1 MKIIKKSTIL
11 IIIFLLTSINLF
23 AQETPEFTVKV
34 GGLIQAWT
42 SYGQINGA
50 DTNSI
55 GWGVRRA
62 RLVATSNFG
71 SKMKGTVHLELTSF
85 KLLDAK
91 IEYSLSN
98 MFSLTAGRFIGA
110 GVRGAGLTGA
120 ANIDITERAFTTDK
134 WAASTIGTDFR
145 DYGMDLTA
153 NIGELKANVTLHNG
167 DGSANISNKV
177 LGTQIQNGGFAVS
190 GMLIYKPEQLKGLEV
205 GGYYG
210 MGNKEINEYNAYNA
224 YAYFE
229 PGKFKVKAELIGWTN
244 TFGSVD
250 FSQMGYYLMGGYKIM
265 DCVEAIARY
274 EIYDANTDLD
284 DNERNFLTIG
294 ATYSLFPTKW
304 NAGKITAAYVMTGEA
319 QDPQHDNDVF
329 QLVMQLAF

>member
-1 MKIIKKSTIL
+1 MKKMHKASIL
-11 IIIFLLTSINLF
+11 IFLLTFITSLTF
-23 AQETPEFTVKV
+23 AQETPEFSVKV

-50 DTNSI
+50 DTNSL
-55 GWGVRRA
+55 GWGIRRA
-62 RLVATSNFG
+62 RLTATSNFG
-71 SKMKGTVHLELTSF
+71 TKMKGIVQLELTSF

-98 MFSLTAGRFIGA
+98 MFTLSAGRFIGA

-120 ANIDITERAFTTDK
+120 GSIDITERAYSADR
-134 WAASTIGTDFR
+134 WAANTIGTDFR

-167 DGSANISNKV
+167 DGSVNLTNKV
-177 LGTQIQNGGFAVS
+177 LGSQIQNGGFAVS
-190 GMLIYKPEQLKGLEV
+190 GMLAYKPEMLKGLEV

-210 MGNKEINEYNAYNA
+210 IGNKEINEYSAYNA

-229 PGKFKVKAELIGWTN
+229 PGKFKVKAEFIGWTN
-244 TFGSVD
+244 TIDNSD
-250 FSQMGYYLMGGYKIM
+250 LSQMGYYLLGGYKIL
-265 DCVEAIARY
+265 DCLEAIARY

-284 DNERNFLTIG
+284 DTELNFITVG
-294 ATYSLFPTKW
+294 ATYSLFPSKW
-304 NAGKITAAYVMTGEA
+304 NAGKITAAYIITGE
-319 QDPQHDNDVF
+319 PNITVDNNVF
-329 QLVMQLAF
+329 QIVMQLSF

>member
-1 MKIIKKSTIL
+1 MKIIKNYTVL
-11 IIIFLLTSINLF
+11 IILFLSASINLF
-23 AQETPEFTVKV
+23 AQEDQEFTVKMS
-34 GGLIQAWT
+34 GLVQAWT

-71 SKMKGTVHLELTSF
+71 SKMKGTIHLELTSF

-91 IEYSLSN
+91 IEYSLN
-98 MFSLTAGRFIGA
+98 KMFSLTAGRFIGA

-120 ANIDITERAFTTDK
+120 GVIDITERAYSADT
-134 WAASTIGTDFR
+134 WAVQTIGADFR

-153 NIGELKANVTLHNG
+153 NIGELKANITLHNG
-167 DGSANISNKV
+167 SGAVNITNKV

-190 GMLIYKPEQLKGLEV
+190 GMLVYKPELLKGLEV

-210 MGNKEINEYNAYNA
+210 MGNKEVNEYSAYNA
-224 YAYFE
+224 YAYYD
-229 PGKFKVKAELIGWTN
+229 PGKFKVKAEIIGWSKP
-244 TFGSVD
+244 FGSND
-250 FSQMGYYLMGGYKIM
+250 IASMGYYLLGGYKIM

-284 DNERNFLTIG
+284 ENERNFLTIG

-304 NAGKITAAYVMTGEA
+304 NAGKITAAYVLTGEA
-319 QDPQHDNDVF
+319 KDPQHDNDVF

>member
-1 MKIIKKSTIL
+1 M
-11 IIIFLLTSINLF
+11 
-23 AQETPEFTVKV
+23 
-34 GGLIQAWT
+34 
-42 SYGQINGA
+42 
-50 DTNSI
+50 
-55 GWGVRRA
+55 GVRRA

-190 GMLIYKPEQLKGLEV
+190 GMLIYKPEQLKV
-205 GGYYG
+205 W
-210 MGNKEINEYNAYNA
+210 K
-224 YAYFE
+224 
-229 PGKFKVKAELIGWTN
+229 
-244 TFGSVD
+244 
-250 FSQMGYYLMGGYKIM
+250 
-265 DCVEAIARY
+265 
-274 EIYDANTDLD
+274 
-284 DNERNFLTIG
+284 
-294 ATYSLFPTKW
+294 
-304 NAGKITAAYVMTGEA
+304 
-319 QDPQHDNDVF
+319 
-329 QLVMQLAF
+329 